1 MSILVIDDE
10 ASLRRS
16 LCAFLEDRDHTIL
29 EAGDGAEGLAVL
41 RRNLADL
48 DAVVVD
54 LNMPVMDGYSFISHA
69 KEEAPELPILVLS
82 GVGVVDDALRAVRA
96 GAWDFITKPLHNMDI
111 LEHTLGKVLERARLL
126 RENRVYQENLER
138 LVDERTGELEL
149 TRRQVMQRLS
159 RAAEYKDN
167 ETGRHVIRVGEISA
181 VLARAMGLDVDRCD
195 MMRQCA
201 PLHDVGK
208 IGVPDEVLLKPGPL
222 DEAEW
227 EVMRRHCR
235 YGCEILG
242 PLDNPEEARQACSD
256 PLLCREAEGGDLL
269 GLARVLALCHHERWD
284 GTGYPLGLKGEAI
297 PVEARIVSIVDVYDA
312 LSSDR
317 PYKRAFPEEKCREI
331 IRQGEGGQFDPRVV
345 AAFFSEL
352 EAIMAIRERWKD

>member
-1 MSILVIDDE
+1 MSILVVDDE

-16 LCAFLEDRDHTIL
+16 LCAFLEDRDHAVL
-29 EAGDGAEGLAVL
+29 EAGDGEQGLEAL

-54 LNMPVMDGYSFISHA
+54 LNMPVMDGYSFIA
-69 KEEAPELPILVLS
+69 RAVAEAPELPIVVLS

-96 GAWDFITKPLHNMDI
+96 GAWDFITKPLHNMDV
-111 LEHTLGKVLERARLL
+111 LEHTLGKVMERARLR
-126 RENRVYQENLER
+126 RENRAYQENLES
-138 LVDERTGELEL
+138 LVRERTAELEA

-181 VLARAMGLDVDRCD
+181 VLARALGLDEDRCD

-208 IGVPDEVLLKPGPL
+208 IGVPDHVLLKPGPL

-242 PLDNPEEARQACSD
+242 PLDDPAEAERACSD
-256 PLLCREAEGGDLL
+256 PARCREADGGGLL

-284 GTGYPLGLKGEAI
+284 GTGYPLGLKGEEI
-297 PVEARIVSIVDVYDA
+297 PLEARIVSVVDVFDA

-317 PYKRAFPEEKCREI
+317 PYKRAFPEAACREVV
-331 IRQGEGGQFDPRVV
+331 RQGAGSQFDPRV
-345 AAFFSEL
+345 AEAFFAEL
-352 EAIMAIRERWKD
+352 EAIRVIRERWKD

>member
-1 MSILVIDDE
+1 MSVLVIDDE
-10 ASLRRS
+10 AGLRRS
-16 LCAFLEDRDHTIL
+16 LCAFLEDLDYDAL
-29 EAGDGAEGLAVL
+29 EAGDGEEGLESL
-41 RRNLADL
+41 RRNLGEL

-69 KEEAPELPILVLS
+69 VREAPELPIVVLS
-82 GVGVVDDALRAVRA
+82 GVGVVDDALRAMRA

-126 RENRVYQENLER
+126 RENRSYQENLER
-138 LVDERTGELEL
+138 LVRERTAELEL

-181 VLARAMGLDVDRCD
+181 VLARFLGQDEAACD
-195 MMRQCA
+195 MLRQCA

-208 IGVPDEVLLKPGPL
+208 IGVPDAILLKPGKL
-222 DEAEW
+222 DEDEW
-227 EVMRRHCR
+227 DVMRRHCQ

-242 PLDNPEEARQACSD
+242 PLDDPDEVRRACTD
-256 PLLCREAEGGDLL
+256 PGLCREAGGGDLL

-284 GTGYPLGLKGEAI
+284 GTGYPLGLAGEDI
-297 PVEARIVSIVDVYDA
+297 PVEARIVAIVDVYDA
-312 LSSDR
+312 LRSDR
-317 PYKRAFPEEKCREI
+317 PYKKAFPAERCLEI
-331 IRQGEGGQFDPRVV
+331 IRQGAGSQFDPRVV
-345 AAFFSEL
+345 EAFFSEL
-352 EAIMAIRERWKD
+352 ETIRAILEKWKD